1 MERVVP
7 PKGDGLGKTSSPD
20 SGHDRPV
27 SPDALAATP
36 PSGQDNESLDAG
48 ETRRSSLRMV
58 AGTAIR
64 LIGTVMLM
72 AYALQSVQWSAL
84 RDRLRTADWRW
95 WTAGLFAGVL
105 VQVAAAVRWSALARP
120 IGFDLPTLTFVR
132 RFFEGSFFSLCLPG
146 SIGGDVVKA
155 YRMSDSTTGR
165 LLAGCTILAD
175 RFTGFGALA
184 ALATTALTVQR
195 YALGPWAAIGVGC
208 LLLAAVM
215 LPLGIAVGMLD
226 KVLAWL
232 PEHHRLRRFLGHLL
246 PYQMRPSL
254 LVRAVAW
261 SMVVQMG
268 GAFAVS
274 LVGRSVG
281 VNLPLSTW
289 FGSIPLVSLAMVL
302 PISISGVGVREGGLA
317 VLLGPHGVVK
327 EQAVAIGLLWFVTT
341 IICGLIGG
349 LCFLSDRRP
358 TTSPLSKIASGR
370 PTPRG

>member
-7 PKGDGLGKTSSPD
+7 PDGDGPRKSLVLNSVDGVPADPAEPT
-20 SGHDRPV
+20 V
-27 SPDALAATP
+27 LP
-36 PSGQDNESLDAG
+36 PAGQDNEATDG
-48 ETRRSSLRMV
+48 TGTRRRRLRIIL
-58 AGTAIR
+58 GTAIR
-64 LIGTVMLM
+64 LVGTVVLM
-72 AYALQSVQWSAL
+72 AYALQSVEWSAL
-84 RDRLRTADWRW
+84 RERLRTADWRW
-95 WTAGLFAGVL
+95 WTAGLAAGVL

-175 RFTGFGALA
+175 RFTGFA
-184 ALATTALTVQR
+184 ALAVLAVTALTAQR
-195 YALGPWAAIGVGC
+195 YALGPWSAIGVGC

-215 LPLGIAVGMLD
+215 VPLGVAVGMLD
-226 KVLAWL
+226 KVLGWL
-232 PEHHRLRRFLGHLL
+232 PEQHRLRRFLGHLL

-281 VNLPLSTW
+281 VNLPFSIW

-317 VLLGPHGVVK
+317 VLLGPHGVAH

-358 TTSPLSKIASGR
+358 ATVPLSQIAAGR
-370 PTPRG
+370 TAPRG